1 MPDSN
6 QPLIRFLTVQ
16 GRLDRE
22 LAQVLVFAARDTEKR
37 LLRTKGIRADQLSI
51 ILRDL
56 KEIQN
61 ELWVNGVGPAI
72 DGRLDDARK
81 QADLAA
87 QHLDTYLTDQVGR
100 SLSSQLIGQFE
111 RTVQRGLALDAL
123 RVPQQLSTRVY
134 QNAALAS
141 GRIEQIVRAGVI
153 RQFSAREIANDV
165 RKFIHPS
172 TPGGASYAAM
182 RLGRT
187 ELNNAFH
194 EQQKIEA
201 DRPWVKGVKWNR
213 SKSHPKR
220 DICDTYAEHDEGLG
234 VGVWGKSRVPNKPH
248 PQCLCYMTYDV
259 MNEEEALK
267 LILGRV
273 A

>member
-1 MPDSN
+1 M
-6 QPLIRFLTVQ
+6 
-16 GRLDRE
+16 DRE
-22 LAQVLVFAARDTEKR
+22 LANVLAFAARDTEKR

-56 KEIQN
+56 KEIQSQ
-61 ELWVNGVGPAI
+61 LWIQGVGPAI
-72 DGRLDDARK
+72 EGRLDDARN

-87 QHLDTYLTDQVGR
+87 QKLDTYLTDKVGK
-100 SLSSQLIGQFE
+100 SLSSKLIDQFE
-111 RTVQRGLALDAL
+111 RTIQRGIALDAL
-123 RVPQQLSTRVY
+123 RAPLTLSTRVY
-134 QNAALAS
+134 ERAALSS
-141 GRIEQIVRAGVI
+141 GHIEKIIRAGVI
-153 RQFSAREIANDV
+153 RGFSAREIAADV
-165 RKFIHPS
+165 KKFIHPS

-194 EQQKIEA
+194 EQQKAEA
-201 DRPWVKGVKWNR
+201 VRSWVTGAKWNR

-220 DICDTYAEHDEGLG
+220 DRCDEYAEHDEDLG
-234 VGVWGKSRVPNKPH
+234 VGVWDKNRIPNKPH
-248 PQCLCYMTYDV
+248 PQCLCYITYKV
-259 MNEEEALK
+259 MNEEDALN